1 VKAVQLVQA
10 GRLPVFERRV
20 VDDPQ
25 PGVGEVLV
33 ALEAT
38 GLNRRDAWLWE
49 QTDLALPSTLGS
61 DGAGIVR
68 AVGEAVS
75 GVRVGDEVVINP
87 GLDWG
92 ADEEAGGSS
101 FEILGVPRAGT
112 FADLVVVPSEN
123 VAPKPRRLSWEEAA
137 TLGVAA
143 ITAWRAVTR
152 STTNLVGA
160 RILVP
165 GAGGGVASFAI
176 QIASALG
183 AEVFATSS
191 EQGKLERA
199 RQLGAAHAVDYSA
212 TAWPAKMRDLCPGG
226 FEAIIDGAG
235 PPLWQALVDLLKP
248 GGTLVTY
255 GLSVGPSA
263 EFASLPLLWQWRKV
277 LGTTMGS
284 PRDFVQLMQHV
295 DESSWRPAIDSVFDM
310 ERLPEAAARLGARD
324 RFGKIALLNR

>member
-1 VKAVQLVQA
+1 MKAVQLVQA

-20 VDDPQ
+20 VDDRQ

-165 GAGGGVASFAI
+165 GAGGGGRRRP
-176 QIASALG
+176 SAL
-183 AEVFATSS
+183 
-191 EQGKLERA
+191 
-199 RQLGAAHAVDYSA
+199 
-212 TAWPAKMRDLCPGG
+212 
-226 FEAIIDGAG
+226 
-235 PPLWQALVDLLKP
+235 
-248 GGTLVTY
+248 
-255 GLSVGPSA
+255 
-263 EFASLPLLWQWRKV
+263 ASTR
-277 LGTTMGS
+277 
-284 PRDFVQLMQHV
+284 
-295 DESSWRPAIDSVFDM
+295 RPAEARRNARNLRAQRRAERRV
-310 ERLPEAAARLGARD
+310 RLPPTSLAMAEGSWHD
-324 RFGKIALLNR
+324 DG